1 MSESAAMTRRRAL
14 TVPARLEFVT
24 LSAVVCACASS
35 SGPDATTPDVVDA
48 RAEISPNDS
57 APRLDATPE
66 VDLTDVALD
75 VDASDTGLV
84 FDGYVETAP
93 GVFCSRAM
101 VTFSLCRECASL
113 DARLTACGRCF
124 TFTGNPEC
132 VLCFE
137 AGDGGA
143 APLTHCA

>member
-1 MSESAAMTRRRAL
+1 MTRRRAL

-24 LSAVVCACASS
+24 LSAAVCACASS
-35 SGPDATTPDVVDA
+35 NGLDATTVDVVDA
-48 RAEISPNDS
+48 RAVLSLNDS
-57 APRLDATPE
+57 AQQLDAAPE
-66 VDLTDVALD
+66 AYAIDVASE
-75 VDASDTGLV
+75 VDASDAGLV